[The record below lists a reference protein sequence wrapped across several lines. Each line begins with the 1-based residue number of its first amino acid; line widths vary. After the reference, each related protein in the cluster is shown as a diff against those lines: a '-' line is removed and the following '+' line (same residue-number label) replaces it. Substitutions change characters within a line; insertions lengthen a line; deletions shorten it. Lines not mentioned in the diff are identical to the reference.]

1 MKGVIGDCPRKPQT
15 PSDTEK
21 SQLTETKKRTEANLN
36 EASPDYVH
44 DNTVI
49 TAQFEGSGP
58 ASKKARPLEAD
69 DDEEEGY
76 SADPDDNDDTEEAKE
91 SNKQTTQPSHPSAE
105 QPMPTY
111 GTYDDQT
118 SDKEV
123 AGDEE
128 DDYDEYELAESQEE
142 VKAEVVNPVTIQ
154 KTNQPPAEMGEIA
167 RMVQATQSDRS
178 DNDNEEDDY
187 SEDD

>member
-76 SADPDDNDDTEEAKE
+76 SYTLSFNINFPHDEDTVYLAHCY
-91 SNKQTTQPSHPSAE
+91 PY
-105 QPMPTY
+105 TY
-111 GTYDDQT
+111 RYHAFTVQ
-118 SDKEV
+118 
-123 AGDEE
+123 
-128 DDYDEYELAESQEE
+128 
-142 VKAEVVNPVTIQ
+142 IQ
-154 KTNQPPAEMGEIA
+154 I
-167 RMVQATQSDRS
+167 
-178 DNDNEEDDY
+178 
-187 SEDD
+187 